1 MRVEGLLDL
10 GRKACR
16 EIIGDQRNFIFAIQL
31 PAGPCSGHI
40 ALAQWPPRPSG
51 AADTW
56 AIIYGRDSRNCRDPP
71 VDE

>member
-31 PAGPCSGHI
+31 PVGPCSGHI
-40 ALAQWPPRPSG
+40 ALAQWPPLSSG
-51 AADTW
+51 AV
-56 AIIYGRDSRNCRDPP
+56 I
-71 VDE
+71 